1 MADLK
6 CRTCGETF
14 DEPKRYTDWVEA
26 WGHMEPMN
34 SYECPYCGSSDYD
47 DRYRVEREEE
57 EALEEEEDNYD
68 FDLLDE

>member
-14 DEPKRYTDWVEA
+14 DEPKRC
-26 WGHMEPMN
+26 MEPMN